1 MTDLHQNLL
10 IELIDSENLPNVNKK
25 VTFMRKIRTFINR
38 VFLYLM
44 RKRTDQV
51 PLKEAAIHEA
61 GHVVA
66 GYFTEH
72 KVHFTTIVPNPTAK
86 YDGITL
92 FNHINDLEWFSNPF
106 LKVVI
111 AYGGKVA
118 EELFLGESHL
128 DGADQPHIDDLVM
141 KMVTKWGMA
150 EKIGYMNFDTA
161 SEENKKL
168 IMKEVNS
175 VKAKAREFAKQIIME
190 HIDGFLR
197 IVAVFMAHYSLDETE
212 IKEILDGNSSFFS

>member
-1 MTDLHQNLL
+1 
-10 IELIDSENLPNVNKK
+10 
-25 VTFMRKIRTFINR
+25 MRKVRTFINR
-38 VFLYLM
+38 VLLYLM
-44 RKRTDQV
+44 RKRTDQD
-51 PLKEAAIHEA
+51 PLKQVAIHEA

-72 KVHFTTIVPNPTAK
+72 KVRFTTIVPILE
-86 YDGITL
+86 YGGITL
-92 FNHINDLEWFSNPF
+92 FNPTNKLEWFSNPF
-106 LKVVI
+106 LQVVI
-111 AYGGKVA
+111 GYGGKVA
-118 EELFLGESHL
+118 EELFLGESL
-128 DGADQPHIDDLVM
+128 GDGGDQPRIDELVM

-190 HIDGFLR
+190 HIDGFIR